1 MKRAATRATQHS
13 SHDRRCAVKVCVAC
27 KRAPVRGHADDA
39 YHCREVLGHVAPNWD
54 APGASSYFTEDAKP
68 EEVQAWA
75 AFDAVPVQHK
85 KKPPKKKRGASPKF
99 GTPAH
104 KRKAMPTGAMSDLP
118 CSDGAAAA
126 AAPRGDFGLRKP
138 LVFGEVQG
146 LDASKETTALRAK
159 ELRRAGI
166 PCVLTGVEAKDMAP
180 FASRWLR
187 PDGSLDDSALVR
199 DVGNERAPI
208 LRYDSTYNDA
218 APIREA
224 MKISEFVDK
233 HWRAQDSSAYLHQW
247 QFPLSSPEAFR
258 KLLSAKAERLPGL
271 DDDLLDHWLERC
283 RGRSALQYLFMGGV
297 GTRSRLHV
305 DPGGLDLIIAPLVG
319 WKEVTLVH
327 RDDAELVGAMCSDSA
342 KTEEDLRPRTR
353 TPLDELLAQ
362 ATPPS
367 LDEEPILSLVR
378 CWRHVLK
385 PGEVL
390 IMPEG
395 TLHAVRNLTP
405 ALSYHRFHLDT
416 TNPSGFWRALV
427 DGDCPGIR
435 PAEILWNG
443 AHGAMTLLDNA
454 VDDGNRNDAVER
466 AECLLKLRHLVGAIV
481 REFSESD
488 QRGLGQRGDSVN
500 SFDWNALLADAD
512 DALGLWAGGGGQR
525 KNVSN
530 HTVKSSKVAG
540 DCGDAVRD
548 SLYEPEVGDVVCV
561 RFHTK
566 QVRARV
572 VDVALPCKPARFCR
586 VHYVTYG
593 PKYDEVVEC
602 STLKSRS
609 DASFVCKVGA
619 ACKVPW
625 GDSSDEY
632 DAEVVALH
640 AGSAVKLHYLTVG
653 SDWDQW
659 VGRRKIIR
667 QLRA

>member
-1 MKRAATRATQHS
+1 M
-13 SHDRRCAVKVCVAC
+13 
-27 KRAPVRGHADDA
+27 DDA

-54 APGASSYFTEDAKP
+54 APGANDFFTEDAKP
-68 EEVQAWA
+68 EEVRAWA
-75 AFDAVPVQHK
+75 DLEAVPVQRK
-85 KKPPKKKRGASPKF
+85 KKPQQQKKRSHSPKF
-99 GTPAH
+99 GTPSH
-104 KRKAMPTGAMSDLP
+104 KRSRLPTGAMSDLP
-118 CSDGAAAA
+118 SADPGAAAA

-138 LVFGEVQG
+138 LVFGEVVQ
-146 LDASKETTALRAK
+146 LDATKDTTSLRAK
-159 ELRRAGI
+159 ELRRAGT
-166 PCVLTGVEAKDMAP
+166 PCVLTGVEARDVAP
-180 FASRWLR
+180 FAGRWLR
-187 PDGSLDDSALVR
+187 EDGSLDDNAFVR

-208 LRYDSTYNDA
+208 LRYDATYTDQ

-224 MKISEFVDK
+224 MRVSEFVEN

-258 KLLSAKAERLPGL
+258 KLLSESPSENLPGL

-342 KTEEDLRPRTR
+342 QEVERGKR
-353 TPLDELLAQ
+353 TPLDELLANE
-362 ATPPS
+362 TPPS
-367 LDEEPILSLVR
+367 LEEEPILSLVR

-395 TLHAVRNLTP
+395 TLHAVRNVTP

-416 TNPSGFWRALV
+416 TNPAGFWRALV

-443 AHGAMTLLDNA
+443 AHGAMTALDNA
-454 VDDGNRNDAVER
+454 VDVGDRDDAVDR

-500 SFDWNALLADAD
+500 SFDWRALLADAD

-525 KNVSN
+525 KNVSAAPSQ
-530 HTVKSSKVAG
+530 KSHKVEG
-540 DCGDAVRD
+540 DVGASPRD
-548 SLYEPEVGDVVCV
+548 SLYEPSVGDVVAV
-561 RFHTK
+561 RFHSK

-572 VDVALPCKPARFCR
+572 VDVASPSKPPRFCR
-586 VHYVTYG
+586 VHYATYG
-593 PKYDEVVEC
+593 SKYDELVEC
-602 STLKSRS
+602 SSLRPRTDGAKL
-609 DASFVCKVGA
+609 VVKVGA
-619 ACKVPW
+619 KCKVPW

-640 AGSAVKLHYLTVG
+640 SSAAVRLHYLTVG